1 MQKEENMQQLGKRN
15 TYTPTG
21 AAPAR
26 GNCDLPLNRED
37 NPEER
42 LIREQVEHSIL
53 VFVLNKHGKA
63 HMPCTA
69 GKAGRLLKQGKAKV
83 VNRTPFT
90 IQLLDRY
97 LLIGRVIRKCQNLK
111 E

>member
-26 GNCDLPLNRED
+26 GNCDLP
-37 NPEER
+37 
-42 LIREQVEHSIL
+42 SIL

-97 LLIGRVIRKCQNLK
+97 LLIRRVIRKCQNLK